1 MNYHRGY
8 FQITVTYNLGG
19 KRQVLSLETK
29 SFPSYDSMLMESYL
43 KNHNKFKNNDIAL
56 KLAQFVGDI
65 VFYIHAKFQ
74 RKIIICKIVMI
85 FFLTA
90 QKFSL
95 D

>member
-8 FQITVTYNLGG
+8 FQITVTYSLGG

-29 SFPSYDSMLMESYL
+29 SFPSYDSMLMASYL
-43 KNHNKFKNNDIAL
+43 KNRNKFKNNDFAL
-56 KLAQFVGDI
+56 KLAQFIDDI
-65 VFYIHAKFQ
+65 VFYIPDKFQ
-74 RKIIICKIVMI
+74 GKIIIRKIVMI

-90 QKFSL
+90 KKFSL

>member
-1 MNYHRGY
+1 MSYHRGY
-8 FQITVTYNLGG
+8 FQITVTYSLGG
-19 KRQVLSLETK
+19 KRQVLSLETS
-29 SFPSYDSMLMESYL
+29 SFPSYDSMLMASYL
-43 KNHNKFKNNDIAL
+43 KNHNKFKNIDIAL
-56 KLAQFVGDI
+56 KLAQFIVDI
-65 VFYIHAKFQ
+65 VFYIPAKFQ

>member
-8 FQITVTYNLGG
+8 FQITVTYSLGG

-29 SFPSYDSMLMESYL
+29 SFPSYDSMLMVSCL
-43 KNHNKFKNNDIAL
+43 QNRNKFKNNDFAL
-56 KLAQFVGDI
+56 KLAQFIDDI
-65 VFYIHAKFQ
+65 VFYIPDKFQ
-74 RKIIICKIVMI
+74 GKIIICKIVMI

-90 QKFSL
+90 KKFSL

>member
-8 FQITVTYNLGG
+8 FQITVIYSLGG
-19 KRQVLSLETK
+19 KRQVKSLETEL
-29 SFPSYDSMLMESYL
+29 FPSYGALLMESYL

-56 KLAQFVGDI
+56 KLAQFIDDI
-65 VFYIHAKFQ
+65 VFYIPAKFQ